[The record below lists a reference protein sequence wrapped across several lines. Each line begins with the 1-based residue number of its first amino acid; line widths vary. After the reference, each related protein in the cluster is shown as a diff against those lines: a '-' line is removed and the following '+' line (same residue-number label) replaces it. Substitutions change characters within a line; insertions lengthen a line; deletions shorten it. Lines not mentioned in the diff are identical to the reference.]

1 MKGDEPPSTEERLR
15 DLEEAGLE
23 VNLEVIAAY
32 PKSFNPPEIPDRR
45 VKLVGVSHGEL
56 LESYRLL
63 VKKGVFTAPL
73 SATAFHVAAS
83 AKNALAVLTIGYKPR
98 PKRRKRRLSERL
110 VKVLEQLGSA
120 TAYEIWKHLPDASL
134 RGVYKAIKT
143 LVSEGVVCEEPSTK
157 GRRKVMLYKLC
168 S

>member
-1 MKGDEPPSTEERLR
+1 
-15 DLEEAGLE
+15 
-23 VNLEVIAAY
+23 
-32 PKSFNPPEIPDRR
+32 
-45 VKLVGVSHGEL
+45 
-56 LESYRLL
+56 
-63 VKKGVFTAPL
+63 
-73 SATAFHVAAS
+73 
-83 AKNALAVLTIGYKPR
+83 
-98 PKRRKRRLSERL
+98 
-110 VKVLEQLGSA
+110 VLEQLGSA